1 MLHLEAGDWQVALQP
16 ELGGTIAA
24 LTYQGRDILR
34 PTPAGATNPLETACF
49 PLVPYANRI
58 ADGRFVF
65 VGESYV
71 LPRNMD
77 GQDHPL
83 HGVGWL
89 RCWEVQASDAASAVL
104 IHTHEADANWPWS
117 YRAEQHV
124 SLDGSGLRVSL
135 SVQNTT
141 DRAMP
146 AGLGFH
152 PYFPATDDTRLSFD
166 AKSVWLADDDMLP
179 TERTGTN
186 HFADWSKGETVARS
200 SLIDNAYEGWSK
212 DATIATCNDTITL
225 SGEGTPYL
233 HVFTPPGLGFFCAE
247 PVSDMPNAFNLAD
260 PTILAL
266 GETRTIAMGLTV
278 ARG

>member
-1 MLHLEAGDWQVALQP
+1 MLHLEAGDWKVALQP

-24 LTYQGRDILR
+24 LTFQGRDVLR

-65 VGESYV
+65 AGESYG

-89 RCWEVQASDAASAVL
+89 RGWDVQATDAGAAVL

-124 SLDGSGLRVSL
+124 SLDESGLHVSL

-141 DRAMP
+141 DCAMP

-152 PYFPATDDTRLSFD
+152 PYFPADAETRLSFD
-166 AKSVWLADDDMLP
+166 AKSVWLADDAMLP
-179 TERTGTN
+179 TDRAGAN
-186 HFADWSKGETVARS
+186 QLADWSRGETVVRS
-200 SLIDNAYEGWSK
+200 TLIDNAYEGWSK
-212 DATIATCNDTITL
+212 DATIATRNDTITL

-247 PVSDMPNAFNLAD
+247 PVSDMPNALNLAD
-260 PTILAL
+260 PTILAPD
-266 GETRTIAMGLTV
+266 ETRTIAMSLTI
-278 ARG
+278 ARR